1 MAHSKFIE
9 RDVELIAISTDST
22 EDAKSMADLVFA
34 KFHVLADSD
43 GAVAD
48 SYGVF
53 NMLGDGVAAPA
64 TFIIRPDN
72 TIGTFYVGQDISD
85 RPDPDQ
91 ILAEADRVLK

>member
-1 MAHSKFIE
+1 MAHSKFVE
-9 RDVELIAISTDST
+9 RDIELIAISTDST
-22 EDAKSMADLVFA
+22 EDAKSMADLVLA

-64 TFIIRPDN
+64 TFIIRPDS
-72 TIGTFYVGQDISD
+72 TIGTFYIGQDISD
-85 RPDPDQ
+85 RPNPEQ
-91 ILAEADRVLK
+91 VLAEADRVLK